1 LGRTE
6 AAKETKNSEV
16 APFFLNLV
24 FSIYFLLEFHMNQVK
39 RNLQKGFTLI
49 ELMIVVAI
57 IGILA
62 AIAIPQYSDYTSR
75 TRAAG
80 AAAELESTKSGIAL
94 CFQELTTFT
103 GCNAGANGVP
113 TLIATK
119 NITTVTSVTNGV
131 ITVTTA
137 ATDTASPPV
146 KLTIINTPTF
156 TAGNANMLWTNTG
169 TSCNSTRGFK
179 PGAGDCP

>member
-1 LGRTE
+1 MR
-6 AAKETKNSEV
+6 KV
-16 APFFLNLV
+16 
-24 FSIYFLLEFHMNQVK
+24 Q
-39 RNLQKGFTLI
+39 QGFTLI

-62 AIAIPQYSDYTSR
+62 AIAIPQYSNYTSR

-80 AAAELESTKSGIAL
+80 AAAELNSTKIAVAL
-94 CFQELTTFT
+94 CLAETGALA
-103 GCNAGANGVP
+103 GCNAGTNGIP
-113 TLIATK
+113 TIAQTK

-146 KLTIINTPTF
+146 NLTIVNTPTNP
-156 TAGNANMLWTNTG
+156 AGGANMLWTNSG
-169 TSCNSTRGFK
+169 TSCEATRGFK
-179 PGAGDCP
+179 VGQGDCL

>member
-1 LGRTE
+1 
-6 AAKETKNSEV
+6 
-16 APFFLNLV
+16 
-24 FSIYFLLEFHMNQVK
+24 MNQVK

-80 AAAELESTKSGIAL
+80 AAAEISSTKSGIAM
-94 CFQELTTFT
+94 CFQDLTTFT
-103 GCNAGANGVP
+103 GCSSGSNGVP
-113 TLIATK
+113 TITTTK
-119 NITTVTSVTNGV
+119 NITAVTSVTNGV
-131 ITVTTA
+131 ISVTTS
-137 ATDTASPPV
+137 ATSTASPPV
-146 KLTIINTPTF
+146 ALTIVNTPTF
-156 TAGNANMLWTNTG
+156 TAGNANMVWTNTG
-169 TSCNSTRGFK
+169 TTCDAVRGFK